1 MNFAGS
7 KTVTTADK
15 TFPNAT
21 KIFEAAVPSLPER
34 VPCPMANA
42 ISMSTK
48 TADRDAL
55 RRELLKRILHNEAT
69 RRKQRA
75 APAK

>member
-1 MNFAGS
+1 MNSAGS
-7 KTVTTADK
+7 KTATTAAK

-21 KIFEAAVPSLPER
+21 KIFEAAVPSPPER
-34 VPCPMANA
+34 IPCTMANA
-42 ISMSTK
+42 NSISTK

-69 RRKQRA
+69 RRKQRT

>member
-1 MNFAGS
+1 
-7 KTVTTADK
+7 
-15 TFPNAT
+15 
-21 KIFEAAVPSLPER
+21 
-34 VPCPMANA
+34 MANA